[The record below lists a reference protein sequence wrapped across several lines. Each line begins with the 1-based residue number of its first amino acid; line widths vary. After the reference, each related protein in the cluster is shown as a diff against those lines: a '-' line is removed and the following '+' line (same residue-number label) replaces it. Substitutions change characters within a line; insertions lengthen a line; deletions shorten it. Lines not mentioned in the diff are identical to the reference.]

1 LVQWSGGTFCPRSG
15 PRRRGKRLPKKKP
28 KRQNKKKKRKKKEEE
43 EKKKKEENE
52 NQKNER
58 ARNDREQQSARHRRK
73 REQKKKTG
81 TAKERLL
88 DARGP
93 RSLRRPVPRGAGEK
107 KIVERGLR
115 GVYVSMLV
123 VTFLCFL

>member
-1 LVQWSGGTFCPRSG
+1 MERWNLLPTFRTKAQ
-15 PRRRGKRLPKKKP
+15 REKAAKEKAEKT
-28 KRQNKKKKRKKKEEE
+28 KQEKRKKKEE

-81 TAKERLL
+81 TAKKRLL

-107 KIVERGLR
+107 KVERGLR